1 MEGLE
6 PPPPPRPRR
15 EQPNL
20 VAVPDHVLVPEIVLV
35 PIVVVRR
42 QAHPPPARIIT
53 LADDPR
59 LKWPS
64 FQDWRETIIRSMDD
78 S

>member
-15 EQPNL
+15 GQPNL
-20 VAVPDHVLVPEIVLV
+20 VAVPGHVLVPEIVLV

-42 QAHPPPARIIT
+42 QAHPPARTIT
-53 LADDPR
+53 LADDPH

-64 FQDWRETIIRSMDD
+64 FQDWRKKIIRSMDD